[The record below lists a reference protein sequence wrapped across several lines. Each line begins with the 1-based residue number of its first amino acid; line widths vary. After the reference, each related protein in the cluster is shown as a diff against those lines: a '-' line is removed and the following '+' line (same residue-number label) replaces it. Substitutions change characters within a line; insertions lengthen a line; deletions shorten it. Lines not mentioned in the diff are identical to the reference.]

1 MSETCSPGED
11 QGAVWFPMLPLRFEL
26 FFGFWNID
34 ILLDPSLSSLLNLPG
49 SEERTKKEAAE
60 KEQDL
65 LRQKQKEQQ
74 EYMEAQEKSHKENL
88 EQLRRKLEQEREQ
101 LIKDHD
107 MMLEKQLKVEPLI
120 LLLVLVHQA
129 AGESC

>member
-1 MSETCSPGED
+1 
-11 QGAVWFPMLPLRFEL
+11 MLSRCGPRGSLVSYASLQIIEL
-26 FFGFWNID
+26 LSGFWNVD

-74 EYMEAQEKSHKENL
+74 EYMEAQEKRNKENI

-101 LIKDHD
+101 LIKDHN
-107 MMLEKQLKVEPLI
+107 MMVEKKLKVGPLI
-120 LLLVLVHQA
+120 LLVFLISQA
-129 AGESC
+129 VE

>member
-1 MSETCSPGED
+1 MLSRCWPRG
-11 QGAVWFPMLPLRFEL
+11 VWFLCFLQIIEL
-26 FFGFWNID
+26 LSGFWNVD

-101 LIKDHD
+101 LIKDHN
-107 MMLEKQLKVEPLI
+107 MMVEKKLKVGPLI
-120 LLLVLVHQA
+120 LLVFLISQA
-129 AGESC
+129 VE

>member
-1 MSETCSPGED
+1 M
-11 QGAVWFPMLPLRFEL
+11 FFFIFEL
-26 FFGFWNID
+26 LFGLWNVN
-34 ILLDPSLSSLLNLPG
+34 ILLEPSLSSLLNLLG
-49 SEERTKKEAAE
+49 AEKCTNKEAAE

-74 EYMEAQEKSHKENL
+74 KYMEAQEKRNKENL

-107 MMLEKQLKVEPLI
+107 MMLGKQLKVEPLI